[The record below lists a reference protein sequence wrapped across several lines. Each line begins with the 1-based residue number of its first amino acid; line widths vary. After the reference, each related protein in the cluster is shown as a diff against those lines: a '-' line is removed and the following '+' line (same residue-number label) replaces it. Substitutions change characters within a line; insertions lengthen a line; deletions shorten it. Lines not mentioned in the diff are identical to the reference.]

1 MSLNIRFASNLT
13 WKRKKPPI
21 ERHETRFKP
30 KRHNPNPTV
39 QDPNPRENSSN
50 KECRKE
56 KLEEKHMYSNT
67 CVTSYGVNKKKK
79 QGSEKNNDL

>member
-21 ERHETRFKP
+21 ERHETRFEP

-50 KECRKE
+50 KECQKE
-56 KLEEKHMYSNT
+56 KLKKKNT
-67 CVTSYGVNKKKK
+67 CIVIHASRHTALIKKRVRK
-79 QGSEKNNDL
+79 E